1 MAAAVVVDGVDEM
14 HNGGIVG
21 WTRPAH
27 KGLDDAARYLVADE
41 NAEND
46 TPKKVPEGRA
56 LGIDNDVV
64 GEHKVEWCPNPGLCA
79 KHSKMV

>member
-27 KGLDDAARYLVADE
+27 KGLDDAARHLVADE
-41 NAEND
+41 NAENGSS
-46 TPKKVPEGRA
+46 KKVPEGRA

-64 GEHKVEWCPNPGLCA
+64 DQYKVERCPNP
-79 KHSKMV
+79 